1 MARVEHASWICP
13 ECSRHFA
20 RDRQAHE
27 CAPAMGLDEYFS
39 GSSERERP
47 VFLAVLAHLETLGPM
62 HVEPVSVGIFIKS
75 GGSFV
80 ELRPMKRWV
89 ALSFPMAERIEDARI
104 ARKPIR
110 CGRRLV
116 HVVNLAGPEE
126 VDDQLREWLSEAHV
140 DFG

>member
-1 MARVEHASWICP
+1 MN
-13 ECSRHFA
+13 
-20 RDRQAHE
+20 
-27 CAPAMGLDEYFS
+27 LDEYFS
-39 GSSERERP
+39 GSAEWERP
-47 VFLAVLAHLETLGPM
+47 VFDAVLAHLETLGPM

-89 ALSFPMAERIEDARI
+89 ALSFPATKRIEHARI

-110 CGRRLV
+110 CGQRLV
-116 HVVNLAGPEE
+116 HVVNLRGLEE
-126 VDDQLREWLSEAHV
+126 VDDELREWLSEAHA